1 MYGEF
6 DKDGIGWFIANDYL
20 YAVNQETFKWKRYPL
35 PAARF
40 HGNSSRSIARTGY
53 GYLLAGQNIY
63 LILRLKSSDT

>member
-1 MYGEF
+1 MIGEF

-40 HGNSSRSIARTGY
+40 HAIHHRSTARTGY
-53 GYLLAGQNIY
+53 GYLWQGKIFV
-63 LILRLKSSDT
+63 